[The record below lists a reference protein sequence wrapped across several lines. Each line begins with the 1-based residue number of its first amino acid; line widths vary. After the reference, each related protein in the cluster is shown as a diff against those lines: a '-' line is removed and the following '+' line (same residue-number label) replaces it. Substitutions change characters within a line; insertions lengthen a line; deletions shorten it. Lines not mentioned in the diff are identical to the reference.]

1 MKKKMYKRIVA
12 GILSTII
19 AMPTF
24 SVPVNA
30 SELTCK
36 ITSFKE
42 DTNSDMTFNINTS
55 LESLEYA
62 LPQLLIVGR
71 ELVPDENYIEQE
83 EINENNQDNTENV
96 DVMNDVDKIED
107 DKISD
112 SVDNVEG
119 NTNETNSN
127 NVEILEN
134 EEINKNDEASDE
146 TSDTNDE
153 TDETKNEIDE
163 TNENEESVLLSMI
176 DYVLPKPLVV
186 HAEEEYMTI
195 QVTWREINGKAL
207 DTSIPDTFIYEP
219 ILPEKDKEGHKVVLA
234 EGVELPQYTIHIID
248 PNPPKEK
255 TKPAYRFDGNII
267 TMFYDGNNYQSR
279 LLFKPDDITVNY
291 SSSNTD
297 VAEID
302 SNGKITPHSAGSAT
316 ITACSNEDDNYLGY
330 STTCMV
336 NVITGDDAY
345 TVEDNGE
352 WRNTR
357 FKIKANSGY
366 YLKEKN
372 DAEHVPTNEIYVEP
386 VLNGR
391 SGTGMYGFYVVDENT
406 GAVSGKRYVP
416 YKMDRKGPEAEIH
429 CIGMV
434 FNKYYTDSENESA
447 NGIHV
452 FAPNTATITA
462 RDNDSGLKSV
472 QYIVMSGTYSL
483 LGLEDAIQ
491 MQGRHWTEYHD
502 GDVITLQK
510 DWNVIYVK
518 VIDNVGNVNYIS
530 TKLILNCTLS
540 HGEKNPNYPYDNNVN
555 TNTDK
560 NNSSNS
566 SNSNNL
572 NNTNTLNVS
581 VSNIKAQNY
590 TGKSVCPKLTV
601 KDGKTNKKLKQGKNY
616 ILSYENNVNA
626 GTATVVIKGINGYD
640 GEKRVN
646 FTINPQNISKKVK
659 TKVIGKRFTYT
670 GNEITPNV
678 SISYNK
684 RNLNSNDYDISYADN
699 VAKGS
704 GKIYLTGKGN
714 FTGTKVIKFK
724 ITGPK
729 ISDASISLST
739 SSATYGD
746 INNYPKV
753 IVNYGGRTCVEGV
766 DYKVVYPKWKAG
778 NNSICIQG
786 LGNLSGSTK
795 RTFVINKC
803 PIDNVAI
810 NVNKEYS
817 FNGKKISPM
826 PTLTLNGVNLNNKKD
841 YMVKYKSISTG
852 KLSSNISSTGE
863 YQMIITGKGCV
874 QGTKGFN
881 ILVK

>member
-12 GILSTII
+12 GILSAII

-42 DTNSDMTFNINTS
+42 DANSDMTFNINTS
-55 LESLEYA
+55 LEALEYA

-71 ELVPDENYIEQE
+71 ELVPDESIEQE
-83 EINENNQDNTENV
+83 EGNESNQDHTENV
-96 DVMNDVDKIED
+96 DIMDNVDEIKD

-112 SVDNVEG
+112 SVENVEG

-146 TSDTNDE
+146 ASDTNDE

-234 EGVELPQYTIHIID
+234 EGVELPQYTIRIVD

-255 TKPAYRFDGNII
+255 TELAYRFDGNTV
-267 TMFYDGNNYQSR
+267 TMFYDGNDFQSR
-279 LLFKPDDITVNY
+279 LLFKPDDVNVSY

-302 SNGKITPHSAGSAT
+302 SNGKITPHSAGSTT
-316 ITACSNEDDNYLGY
+316 ITACSNEDDNYLSY
-330 STTCMV
+330 STTCIV

-391 SGTGMYGFYVVDENT
+391 SGTGMYGFYIVDKKT

-429 CIGMV
+429 SIGRTW
-434 FNKYYTDSENESA
+434 NSYYVPEENYKD
-447 NGIHV
+447 IHV
-452 FAPNTATITA
+452 IYPNTATITA

-472 QYIVMSGTYSL
+472 QYVIMGGVYSL

-502 GDVITLQK
+502 GDVINLQEN
-510 DWNVIYVK
+510 WNVIYVK
-518 VIDNVGNVNYIS
+518 VIDNLGNINYIS
-530 TKLILNCTLS
+530 TELIDNCTLHKYS
-540 HGEKNPNYPYDNNVN
+540 NNKDTDDTKNNNSNVSNNN
-555 TNTDK
+555 TN
-560 NNSSNS
+560 
-566 SNSNNL
+566 

-778 NNSICIQG
+778 NNSIRIQG

-817 FNGKKISPM
+817 FNGTKISPM
-826 PTLTLNGVNLNNKKD
+826 PTLTLNGINLNNKKD

-863 YQMIITGKGCV
+863 YQMIITGKRCV
-874 QGTKGFN
+874 QGTKVFN
-881 ILVK
+881 IFIK